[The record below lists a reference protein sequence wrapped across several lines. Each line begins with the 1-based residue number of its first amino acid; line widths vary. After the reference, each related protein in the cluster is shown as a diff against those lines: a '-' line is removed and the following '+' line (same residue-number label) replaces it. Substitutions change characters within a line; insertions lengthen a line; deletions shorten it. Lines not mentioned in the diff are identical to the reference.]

1 MIFSLFQE
9 TDGDIFSKKT
19 FVINASGVTESLRGA
34 KDGICIFGVNLPE
47 SKDYLPDVLLNVP
60 EDKKKKIKKQNIFLI
75 YYRKDLQKFYLEPVF
90 DNKEIFFVFVKLLNP
105 YLLTTES
112 IAFCVLSYIFK
123 IKVNKS
129 NNKEV
134 IIEYGKNENLTQ
146 VEFNCE
152 KKKEFYIGRKQGSDI
167 ELPESEISRE
177 QAMIYYEKDNW
188 YIKDGGKEK
197 PSGSGTWLFLEK
209 RYEITNDII
218 FMVGSSTI
226 KLEYRPPQSDK
237 DKEDKEIKELKK
249 ENSNEKNN
257 MNKNENLE
265 EKK

>member
-1 MIFSLFQE
+1 MIFSLIQE

-226 KLEYRPPQSDK
+226 KLEYNPPHTDK
-237 DKEDKEIKELKK
+237 ENKEDKEIKK
-249 ENSNEKNN
+249 ENDIVNEKNN
-257 MNKNENLE
+257 MNKDENSE